1 MGEYK
6 MSKKPRTEDYA
17 DLRREREVREEI
29 DCEVPCKCRLK
40 RISRKMT

>member
-1 MGEYK
+1 MTGWTRAG
-6 MSKKPRTEDYA
+6 MHQ
-17 DLRREREVREEI
+17 EREVREEI